1 VKIDGNKDGDLTMKL
16 TAKRLKQIIRE
27 VMEESTAYDA
37 TQQRD
42 MQYIYDN
49 DPTKSMPSNPATKIV
64 NNINKELQ
72 RLRDAA
78 DAGDKTAL
86 QRLIDLQGNMGMP
99 FGQ

>member
-1 VKIDGNKDGDLTMKL
+1 
-16 TAKRLKQIIRE
+16 
-27 VMEESTAYDA
+27 
-37 TQQRD
+37 
-42 MQYIYDN
+42 
-49 DPTKSMPSNPATKIV
+49 NPATKIV